1 MKHTVLALL
10 VMCRERRLSFLE
22 QLDACRAEVLPA
34 CDWDEAERIL
44 SKGAVD
50 VIVTDT
56 LGDWR
61 RVLDAAGK
69 YDRGPQVVICA
80 RRVDERLCA
89 ELFLRGAYDVLVEPY
104 SGEELLRVLEA
115 AAAKTY
121 MNSLRTAPKA
131 AASAA
136 GD

>member
-1 MKHTVLALL
+1 MKHSVRALL

-34 CDWDEAERIL
+34 CDWEEAERIL
-44 SKGAVD
+44 SKVPVD

-56 LGDWR
+56 KAEWR

-69 YDRGPQVVICA
+69 RAGGPQVVICA

-89 ELFLRGAYDVLVEPY
+89 ELFRQGAYDVLVEPY
-104 SGEELLRVLEA
+104 TGEELLRVLEA

-121 MNSLRTAPKA
+121 MNSLRLPGTMAR
-131 AASAA
+131 AA
-136 GD
+136 GA